1 MPCFRIIGGHVFGR
15 VYTGGIGTILTAWTE
30 GLKASKDIQGLCIQC
45 GNCVK
50 VCPGKINIPDLI
62 LELRKKLAKEE
73 GLNFKTKAIY
83 SVVNN
88 RKLFHTILRTASKLQ
103 KPFEKQ
109 GFIRHLPFFLSE
121 LTEQRSLPAIA
132 DVAFRDRF
140 KNIKQPKSDRKAL
153 FYAGCLIDFAYPEIG
168 EALVKLLNTAGIE
181 VLFPEEQTCCGA
193 PARYSGVMDVAANN
207 SKQNVEALLSLN
219 AEYIVSA
226 CPTCTVALKKQFIK
240 DLIDQDYK
248 EDVIKKAQE
257 VSTKA
262 IDASA
267 LINKLIK
274 EGKINFKKSNEQ
286 TFTYHDPCHLIRS
299 LNIYMEPRESL
310 QSSGL
315 KLIEMFESDTCCG
328 MGGSYSLKF
337 PEISGIILKRKLE
350 NIKKTGVKL
359 VCTDCPGCV
368 MQIRGGVD
376 KEGLDIQVKHSLDI
390 LVERLQSN
398 NENKIL
404 IFKRNKLNLFIMK
417 V

>member
-1 MPCFRIIGGHVFGR
+1 
-15 VYTGGIGTILTAWTE
+15 
-30 GLKASKDIQGLCIQC
+30 
-45 GNCVK
+45 
-50 VCPGKINIPDLI
+50 
-62 LELRKKLAKEE
+62 
-73 GLNFKTKAIY
+73 
-83 SVVNN
+83 
-88 RKLFHTILRTASKLQ
+88 
-103 KPFEKQ
+103 
-109 GFIRHLPFFLSE
+109 
-121 LTEQRSLPAIA
+121 
-132 DVAFRDRF
+132 
-140 KNIKQPKSDRKAL
+140 
-153 FYAGCLIDFAYPEIG
+153 
-168 EALVKLLNTAGIE
+168 
-181 VLFPEEQTCCGA
+181 
-193 PARYSGVMDVAANN
+193 MDVAANN

-398 NENKIL
+398 NEK
-404 IFKRNKLNLFIMK
+404 
-417 V
+417 